1 MAKFDYVYDNEQNI
15 KSKPRLYFTCHHLDF
30 DDYFEWVTEDVL
42 EAFDCIIYYTEDMTE
57 ELTEENLSVD
67 INRMNL
73 VVVPITKK
81 LLVEPNRAMDVDI
94 PYAIKN
100 GIPVLPLMMEDG
112 IVDIYSQ
119 PDKFGEMQFIK
130 PVGLE
135 SYYKKLSD
143 FLVFRLTSGE
153 VAKRVR
159 LEFGAYI
166 FLSYRKK
173 DRVYA
178 NELMKLIHANP
189 KYQDIAIWYDEFLLP
204 GESFR
209 DNISRALT
217 DSRFVLLLV
226 TPSLLEDGNFVMT
239 DEYPAARE
247 NGKAILPIEM
257 APTDRDE
264 LSRRFDGIPTPISV
278 CDSGAIYAMLDSM
291 LANTAI
297 EEDDDDPEH
306 NYLIGLAYLR
316 GIDVEVDREK
326 SMELIKKAAEAGHI
340 DAMLWLVTVFPDGED
355 DRSGI
360 EWGWRAYRLCL
371 SSFGAEDEKTLRA
384 LDVLVGRHRDMSIN
398 DALMLAK
405 RAYALHLK
413 LHGEEHPDSIDAMH
427 TVVEIYENANKH
439 ENALAFLEQE
449 YKTRCKM
456 HGEEH
461 PGSVSVLHMIA
472 QMHENAGECENALAF
487 YEQVY
492 KVKCKTHGEYHT
504 DTIYA
509 YRQLINCEI
518 RIDPKKAFDMA
529 KRLYH
534 SCVAEFG
541 EKSLES
547 DLALD
552 ILHRVCD
559 AVDIA
564 HCWGE
569 AKTGEV
575 KLLSDGL
582 NEKTEHDA
590 SPMRNSIS
598 CYDEKGENDNSVQA
612 CEREYILSCERL
624 GEDDPH
630 SISMLDNLCNCYFGA
645 EEIDKAIMLRKRHVE
660 ICTKV
665 YGEDGEETL
674 KSMEILADYYK
685 KGGYAT
691 TAVVLLEKIYGLS
704 SISLGRG
711 SLVTVAALRKVADAY
726 LCLGDK
732 ERALELY
739 HELLNLIL
747 CFHEDEYEVIK
758 NLFDIIENLETE
770 V

>member
-30 DDYFEWVTEDVL
+30 DDYFEWVAEDVL

-143 FLVFRLTSGE
+143 FLLSVLISSEMAT
-153 VAKRVR
+153 KVR
-159 LEFGAYI
+159 SAFAAYA

-173 DRVYA
+173 DRAYA
-178 NELMKLIHANP
+178 DQLMKLIHANP
-189 KYQDIAIWYDEFLLP
+189 KYLDIAIWYDEFLLP

-209 DNISRALT
+209 DNISQALA
-217 DSRFVLLLV
+217 DSRFVILLV

-239 DEYPAARE
+239 DEYPAARKS
-247 NGKAILPIEM
+247 GKAILPVEM
-257 APTDRDE
+257 LPTDRNE
-264 LSRRFDGIPTPISV
+264 LSQKYDSLPTSIPAWN
-278 CDSGAIYAMLDSM
+278 GEAIYAMLDDM

-297 EEDDDDPEH
+297 VAEDDDPEH
-306 NYLIGLAYLR
+306 KYLLGVAYMR
-316 GIDVEVDREK
+316 GIDVEVNRKEGIRLLT
-326 SMELIKKAAEAGHI
+326 EAANAGHL
-340 DAMLWLVTVFPDGED
+340 DAMLRLATMVAETED
-355 DRSGI
+355 DFSGLD
-360 EWGWRAYRLCL
+360 WGWRAYRHCL
-371 SSFGAEDEKTLRA
+371 SAFGAEDEKTLNA
-384 LDVLVGRHRDMSIN
+384 LDRLVARYHDMRIN
-398 DALMLAK
+398 DGIMLAN
-405 RAYALHLK
+405 RSYAMHLK
-413 LHGEEHPDSIDAMH
+413 LHGEEHPGSIYAMRMLAE
-427 TVVEIYENANKH
+427 VYEYSYEWEKALPLLERVYEI
-439 ENALAFLEQE
+439 
-449 YKTRCKM
+449 
-456 HGEEH
+456 
-461 PGSVSVLHMIA
+461 
-472 QMHENAGECENALAF
+472 
-487 YEQVY
+487 
-492 KVKCKTHGEYHT
+492 KCRTHGEYHT

-534 SCVAEFG
+534 GCVAEFG
-541 EKSLES
+541 EKSIES

-552 ILHRVCD
+552 ILHYACD

-569 AKTGEV
+569 AKKGEV
-575 KLLSDGL
+575 KPLSDGL

-590 SPMRNSIS
+590 SPMRNSIA
-598 CYDEKGENDNSVQA
+598 CYDEKGENDDSVQA